1 MKKRCYILLGFLFTS
16 LSYAQTAKDFF
27 IPSDYAVTWLGIDYS
42 HVKLVGDFSQF
53 GGVGEKGPSQ
63 LKYQYFPAWNA
74 LVINEPEKYS
84 LVRAFRKEGILY
96 DLDVVTAINT
106 ATKLEGMEVLNNT
119 PYTKDQV
126 MEMVRS
132 YPLNE
137 GKGFGIVLVAESLNK
152 IAEEAYFYVVVLN
165 LSNKEVLFVE
175 KVRGEPMGFGLR
187 NYWAGSIAGALKSIE
202 KSLYKSWKYKYTGKK

>member
-1 MKKRCYILLGFLFTS
+1 MKKRCYILLGILFTS

-27 IPSDYAVTWLGIDYS
+27 IPSDYPVTWLGIDYS

-63 LKYQYFPAWNA
+63 LKYQYFPAWNG
-74 LVINEPEKYS
+74 LVVNEPEKYS

-96 DLDVVTAINT
+96 DLETITAMN
-106 ATKLEGMEVLNNT
+106 AEAKLESMEVLNIT
-119 PYTKDQV
+119 PYTKEQV
-126 MEMVRS
+126 VEMVKN
-132 YPLNE
+132 YPLNT
-137 GKGFGIVLVAESLNK
+137 GKGFGIAFVAESLNK

-165 LSNKEVLFVE
+165 LSTKEVLFVE

-187 NYWAGSIAGALKSIE
+187 NYWAGSIAGAMKSIE
-202 KSLYKSWKYKYTGKK
+202 KSLYKSWKSKYGAKK